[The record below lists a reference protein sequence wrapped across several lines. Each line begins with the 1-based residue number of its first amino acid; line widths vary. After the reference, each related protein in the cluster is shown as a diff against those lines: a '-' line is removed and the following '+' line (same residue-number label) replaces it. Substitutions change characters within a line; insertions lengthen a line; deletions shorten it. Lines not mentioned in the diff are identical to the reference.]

1 MKVLEI
7 ASLSKEVIEAFGK
20 CIFFVKGDKSNP
32 PAIGVYCVKSNTI
45 TIYEED
51 LPSRLEWFTHLMP
64 LDSLYE

>member
-7 ASLSKEVIEAFGK
+7 ASLSKEVIAEFGK
-20 CIFFVKGDKSNP
+20 CIFFVKGDRSAP
-32 PAIGVYCVKSNTI
+32 PAIGAYCAESK

-51 LPSRLEWFTHLMP
+51 GTPNKLGWFTHLMP